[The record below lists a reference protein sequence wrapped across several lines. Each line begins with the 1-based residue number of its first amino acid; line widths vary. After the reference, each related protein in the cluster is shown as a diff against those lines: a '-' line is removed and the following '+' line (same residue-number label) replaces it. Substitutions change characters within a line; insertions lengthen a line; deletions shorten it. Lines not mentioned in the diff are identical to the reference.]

1 MKDKK
6 ETPKRGDRDPR
17 VLRDLIINS
26 TEAEIDEALRDA
38 GHDPETVARQTR
50 SIIQQALSASDA
62 ARASSQRGFQ
72 LFVAFLRRRERL
84 TEEELASKANVSPC
98 DVRRIEFD
106 PSFEPSPRT
115 LTRLETFFDLPSRS
129 LAIMAGAVRVHDREF
144 QQERERFAAMAP
156 GRDKLS
162 SDERELLN
170 HIVEVLAKVAKR
182 IDG

>member
-6 ETPKRGDRDPR
+6 ETPKRPDGDLR
-17 VLRDLIINS
+17 VLRDFIIHS

-38 GHDPETVARQTR
+38 GHDPDDVAEQTR
-50 SIIQQALSASDA
+50 SIIERALSASDA
-62 ARASSQRGFQ
+62 ARVSSQRGFQ

-84 TEEELASKANVSPC
+84 TEEELASKANVPPC

-106 PSFEPSPRT
+106 SAFEPSPRT
-115 LTRLETFFDLPSRS
+115 LTRLETFFKLPSRS

-144 QQERERFAAMAP
+144 QQEVERFAALAP

-162 SDERELLN
+162 ADEKELLN
-170 HIVEVLAKVAKR
+170 HIVKALSKVATR